1 MISSFLKTF
10 GQIND
15 PKIRKALGLAT
26 LLTLLSI
33 ILAVTLGVTL
43 IDRLLDFFSM
53 TLQSWFGKG
62 ESWFRGFAQFLGGSL
77 IFLICYM
84 VFAGIHGA
92 FVGIFIDDILDA
104 VQQKHYPEMPWQKP
118 PGFMF
123 YEICR

>member
-53 TLQSWFGKG
+53 TLNHGSVREKA
-62 ESWFRGFAQFLGGSL
+62 GFEVLLSFL
-77 IFLICYM
+77 
-84 VFAGIHGA
+84 V
-92 FVGIFIDDILDA
+92 V
-104 VQQKHYPEMPWQKP
+104 P
-118 PGFMF
+118 
-123 YEICR
+123 